1 MKELTELPEE
11 DRKQAL
17 ARFRLLEPH
26 LSHGQKLRSV
36 ADASGVSFRT
46 LQRWVAQ
53 YRKHGL
59 VAFVRRSR
67 GDRGTPRI
75 VSPAMKSAIEGL
87 ALEKPP
93 LPISSICRQIRQF
106 AAQNGGPAPS
116 YGTVY
121 ALVRSLPSDLLT
133 LAHRGSRAYSEI
145 YDLVHRREASKANA
159 VWQVDHAQLPIR
171 LAREDGGTARPWLTV
186 VIDDFSRVI
195 AGYYLAFDPPSSLR
209 TCLALRQAIWRK
221 QDPHWQVCGIPDILY
236 TDNGSDFTSKRLEQ
250 VAVALRIKP
259 IFSTPGEPRG
269 RGRVERFFRTV
280 NEMFLSDLNGYTRRG
295 RQKAFY
301 SLEQLDELFRDFLL
315 KVYHLRSPAEGRLPP
330 AKRWAEEAFLPRM
343 PDSLEQLDLLL
354 MEEVRSRRVR
364 QDGVHFHK
372 LRYVSLTLAAYVGE
386 EVNIRFDP
394 RDMGEIRV
402 FHQNKFLCRAISAEL
417 AGEEVPLREIIRV
430 RNQRQRTLR
439 GVLQDRRDAVD
450 TLLELRRGHARAPV
464 PREDYGSLTIAEA
477 APTRIKRYRNE

>member
-1 MKELTELPEE
+1 MKELAEVPEA
-11 DRKQAL
+11 DREHAL

-26 LSHGQKLRSV
+26 LLQGKELRSV
-36 ADASGVSFRT
+36 AGASGVSFRT

-53 YRKHGL
+53 YRKDGL
-59 VAFVRRSR
+59 LAFVRRSR
-67 GDRGTPRI
+67 VDRGVPRI
-75 VSPAMKSAIEGL
+75 VSPAMKFAIEGL
-87 ALEKPP
+87 ALENPP
-93 LPISSICRQIRQF
+93 LPISSIYRQIRQF
-106 AAQNGGPAPS
+106 AVQIGEPLPS

-121 ALVRSLPSDLLT
+121 ALVRSLPADLLT
-133 LAHRGSRAYSEI
+133 LAHRGSRAYSEV
-145 YDLVHRREASKANA
+145 YDLVHRREASRPNA
-159 VWQVDHAQLPIR
+159 IWQVDHAQLPIR
-171 LAREDGGTARPWLTV
+171 LTREDGGTARPWLTI
-186 VIDDFSRVI
+186 VIDDFSRAI

-221 QDPHWQVCGIPDILY
+221 QDPHWQVCGIPEVLY

-250 VAVALRIKP
+250 VAIALRIKAV
-259 IFSTPGEPRG
+259 FSTPGEPRG

-280 NEMFLSDLNGYTRRG
+280 NEMFLADLNGYTRRG
-295 RQKAFY
+295 RQKASY
-301 SLEQLDELFRDFLL
+301 SLVQLDGLFRTFLL
-315 KVYHLRSPAEGRLPP
+315 TAYHLRSPSEGRLPP
-330 AKRWAEEAFLPRM
+330 AKRWEDGAFLPRM

-402 FHQNKFLCRAISAEL
+402 FHRNKFLCRAISAEL

-430 RNQRQRTLR
+430 RNQRRRTLR

-450 TLLELRRGHARAPV
+450 TLLELRRGEVRAAIPK
-464 PREDYGSLTIAEA
+464 EDHGSRA
-477 APTRIKRYRNE
+477 AADRPRIKRYRNE